1 MVQRPFQGSPKAPP
15 DAGPVVCSL
24 MGFVPRSGAV
34 ARIQLPPIMA
44 CYAGQGV
51 HISDPFGLFRHVLA
65 WSRGATRGSISQ
77 ANERSWRIYGGIR
90 PSNSLLSWEIVGSP
104 LHRSHNACRLDMRAV

>member
-24 MGFVPRSGAV
+24 MGFVPFWSSCEDPVTAD
-34 ARIQLPPIMA
+34 LA

-90 PSNSLLSWEIVGSP
+90 PSNSLLSWEIVGNP
-104 LHRSHNACRLDMRAV
+104 LLVLAAQNAANYI